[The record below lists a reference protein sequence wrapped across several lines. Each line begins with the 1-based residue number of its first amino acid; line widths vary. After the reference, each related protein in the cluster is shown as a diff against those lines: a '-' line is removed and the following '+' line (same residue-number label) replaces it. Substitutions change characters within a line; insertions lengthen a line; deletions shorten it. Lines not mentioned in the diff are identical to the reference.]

1 MIEKK
6 KEKTLFKPAILCAC
20 AWLCAGAALAD
31 EARGT
36 TPPGQGGGM
45 QATFT
50 PPLSQAPA
58 ALRARLR
65 DCDRACPQLQLR
77 YAATPQ
83 AAINRRINAEINRQ
97 LQAHLGAAALRQA
110 GLDEHGIARD
120 FAPIWAAF
128 DEAMPGNSSLSLEVR
143 YLGAYRGWQQF
154 ELQSGHYFEGKA
166 HPEYA
171 QCSYMI
177 DGQGQALDVQGLLQP
192 GQQAALLALL
202 EQARQGAFDGPAQH
216 YAQLRAQF
224 ATFISPCFYFS
235 EDGSELVFL
244 YSPYELGPF
253 TEGPQ
258 ELRLPL
264 DRLGKIL
271 RPQWLRPI
279 QNR

>member
-1 MIEKK
+1 MFR
-6 KEKTLFKPAILCAC
+6 TAFSWAC
-20 AWLCAGAALAD
+20 AWLCAGAALAGD
-31 EARGT
+31 ASP
-36 TPPGQGGGM
+36 TPQPRQGSGM

-83 AAINRRINAEINRQ
+83 AAINRRINAELNRQ
-97 LQAHLGAAALRQA
+97 LQAHLGPAVLRQA

-128 DEAMPGNSSLSLEVR
+128 DEAMPGNSSLSLEVS

-154 ELQSGHYFEGKA
+154 ELQSGYYFEGKA

-171 QCSYMI
+171 QCSYVI
-177 DGQGQALDVQGLLQP
+177 DGRGQALDLQGLLLP
-192 GQQAALLALL
+192 EQQAALLALL
-202 EQARQGAFDGPAQH
+202 EQARQAAFDGPAQH
-216 YAQLRAQF
+216 YAQLRAQY
-224 ATFISPCFYFS
+224 ATFISPCFHFS
-235 EDGSELVFL
+235 EDGRELVFL

-253 TEGPQ
+253 TDGLQ
-258 ELRLPL
+258 ALRLPL
-264 DRLGKIL
+264 ERLGKIL
-271 RPQWLRPI
+271 QPQWLRP
-279 QNR
+279 